1 MQSVP
6 INSIRNNPINP
17 RLVNKAKFE
26 KLKKSIQEFPQML
39 ELRPIVI
46 NEDGVIL
53 GGNMRY
59 KALVELGYEEV
70 PVIVASY
77 ITKEQ
82 ENEFIIKDNL
92 GFGDWDWD
100 ILANEWDSVELEDWG
115 LDVWQNEDDIK
126 NNSDDMSD
134 KILETFK
141 IEVELKNEKELEVLY
156 DKLIKEGHICRILT
170 F

>member
-6 INSIRNNPINP
+6 INKIRNNPINP

-46 NEDGVIL
+46 NEDGIIL

-115 LDVWQNEDDIK
+115 LDVWQNEDDII
-126 NNSDDMSD
+126 NSFDEENEPQQKD
-134 KILETFK
+134 KVVCALCGK
-141 IEVELKNEKELEVLY
+141 
-156 DKLIKEGHICRILT
+156 
-170 F
+170 

>member
-6 INSIRNNPINP
+6 INKIRNNPINP

-115 LDVWQNEDDIK
+115 LDVWLNEDDIY
-126 NNSDDMSD
+126 NNLDEEETEPQAKD
-134 KILETFK
+134 KIVCALCGK
-141 IEVELKNEKELEVLY
+141 
-156 DKLIKEGHICRILT
+156 
-170 F
+170 

>member
-6 INSIRNNPINP
+6 INKIRNNPINP

-115 LDVWQNEDDIK
+115 LDVWQNEDDIL
-126 NNSDDMSD
+126 NSLDEEETEPQAKD
-134 KILETFK
+134 KIVCALCGK
-141 IEVELKNEKELEVLY
+141 
-156 DKLIKEGHICRILT
+156 
-170 F
+170 

>member
-6 INSIRNNPINP
+6 INKIRNNPINP

-46 NEDGVIL
+46 NEDGIIL

-115 LDVWQNEDDIK
+115 LDVWLNEDDIY
-126 NNSDDMSD
+126 NNLDEEETEPQAKD
-134 KILETFK
+134 KIVCALCGK
-141 IEVELKNEKELEVLY
+141 
-156 DKLIKEGHICRILT
+156 
-170 F
+170 

>member
-6 INSIRNNPINP
+6 INKIRNNPINP

-115 LDVWQNEDDIK
+115 LDVWQNEDDII
-126 NNSDDMSD
+126 NSFDEENEEQPKD
-134 KILETFK
+134 KIVCALCGK
-141 IEVELKNEKELEVLY
+141 
-156 DKLIKEGHICRILT
+156 
-170 F
+170 

>member
-6 INSIRNNPINP
+6 INKIRNNPINP

-70 PVIVASY
+70 PVIVAEH

-92 GFGDWDWD
+92 GFGKRSWRYAMVVDNGV
-100 ILANEWDSVELEDWG
+100 IEKIFIEPG
-115 LDVWQNEDDIK
+115 K
-126 NNSDDMSD
+126 SDDCLTDPYGETSPERV
-134 KILETFK
+134 LE
-141 IEVELKNEKELEVLY
+141 Y
-156 DKLIKEGHICRILT
+156 LT
-170 F
+170 TD

>member
-6 INSIRNNPINP
+6 INKIRNNPINP

-46 NEDGVIL
+46 NEDGIIL

-115 LDVWQNEDDIK
+115 LDVWQNEDDII
-126 NNSDDMSD
+126 NSFDEENEEQPKD
-134 KILETFK
+134 KIVCALCGK
-141 IEVELKNEKELEVLY
+141 
-156 DKLIKEGHICRILT
+156 
-170 F
+170 

>member
-115 LDVWQNEDDIK
+115 LDVWQNEDDIL
-126 NNSDDMSD
+126 NSLDEEEIEEAPKD
-134 KILETFK
+134 KIVCALCGK
-141 IEVELKNEKELEVLY
+141 
-156 DKLIKEGHICRILT
+156 
-170 F
+170 